1 VGRSRGVRVRV
12 FSVRSLTEAALV
24 MSDDG
29 GSDALRGR
37 DLIGLGGLLVA
48 SVVAGLVLGLVLDNV
63 LGTEPVF
70 TLLGIF
76 AGIVLGAVAFWLK
89 VRDALRG

>member
-1 VGRSRGVRVRV
+1 MEV
-12 FSVRSLTEAALV
+12 ALV
-24 MSDDG
+24 MSDDN
-29 GSDALRGR
+29 DNNALRGR

-63 LGTEPVF
+63 LGTDGVF
-70 TLLGIF
+70 SILGVF
-76 AGIVLGAVAFWLK
+76 AGIIVGAVAFWLK

>member
-1 VGRSRGVRVRV
+1 M
-12 FSVRSLTEAALV
+12 EAALV
-24 MSDDG
+24 MSDD
-29 GSDALRGR
+29 DADNALRRR

-70 TLLGIF
+70 SLVGIF
-76 AGIVLGAVAFWLK
+76 AGIVVGAVAFWLK

>member
-1 VGRSRGVRVRV
+1 M
-12 FSVRSLTEAALV
+12 A
-24 MSDDG
+24 DD
-29 GSDALRGR
+29 DADKTLRGR

-48 SVVAGLVLGLVLDNV
+48 GVVAGLVVGLLLDDV

-70 TLLGIF
+70 VLLGIAVGTVG
-76 AGIVLGAVAFWLK
+76 AGVGFWLK

>member
-1 VGRSRGVRVRV
+1 M
-12 FSVRSLTEAALV
+12 EAALV
-24 MSDDG
+24 MGDD
-29 GSDALRGR
+29 DADNALRGR

-48 SVVAGLVLGLVLDNV
+48 SVVAGLVLGLALDNV

-70 TLLGIF
+70 SLAGIF
-76 AGIVLGAVAFWLK
+76 AGIVVGAVAFWLK

>member
-1 VGRSRGVRVRV
+1 MEV
-12 FSVRSLTEAALV
+12 ALV
-24 MSDDG
+24 MSDD
-29 GSDALRGR
+29 DADNALRGR
-37 DLIGLGGLLVA
+37 DLIGLGGILVA

-70 TLLGIF
+70 SLLGVFVGIF
-76 AGIVLGAVAFWLK
+76 VGAVAFWIK